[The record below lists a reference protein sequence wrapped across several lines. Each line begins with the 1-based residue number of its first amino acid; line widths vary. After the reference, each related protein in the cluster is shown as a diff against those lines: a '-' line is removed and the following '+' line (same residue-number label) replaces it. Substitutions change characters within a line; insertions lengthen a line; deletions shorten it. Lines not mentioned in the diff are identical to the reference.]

1 MKKYKDF
8 LSNELVEAVQVSKIK
23 KLNLVDDEQF
33 GRFVLAMKKMD
44 NDKPITKTEKDMIA
58 KVFNKLISS
67 IVSDPTL
74 LQKIAK
80 RDD

>member
-58 KVFNKLISS
+58 KVFNKLIGS